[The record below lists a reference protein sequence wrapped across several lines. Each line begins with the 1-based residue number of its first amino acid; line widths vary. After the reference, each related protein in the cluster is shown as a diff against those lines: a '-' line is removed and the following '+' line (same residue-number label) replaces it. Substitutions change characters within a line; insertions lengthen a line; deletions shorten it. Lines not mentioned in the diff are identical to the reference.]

1 MSTMVVKNMTLRQGD
16 LSVKSIRQ
24 FWYFKSSILLGI
36 LLILASSSLI
46 LRVKLHNMKQL
57 VET

>member
-1 MSTMVVKNMTLRQGD
+1 MSTMIVKNMTLRQGD
-16 LSVKSIRQ
+16 LSVKSIQ
-24 FWYFKSSILLGI
+24 FWYFKSLILLGI
-36 LLILASSSLI
+36 LLILGSSSLI